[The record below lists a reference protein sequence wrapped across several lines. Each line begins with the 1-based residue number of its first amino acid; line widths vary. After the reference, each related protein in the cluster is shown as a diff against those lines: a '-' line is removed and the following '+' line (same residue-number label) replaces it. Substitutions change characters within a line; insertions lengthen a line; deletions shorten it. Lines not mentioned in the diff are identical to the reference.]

1 MTKGN
6 WYINVPVALV
16 LSNCLW
22 LMYIACQALLSLGF
36 SRQEY
41 WSGLPCPPP
50 EDLSNPGTEPI
61 YPVSPALQ
69 AVSLPTEPPGKPISL
84 LLLLLSHF
92 SRIRTC
98 ATQLTAAHQAPLSLV
113 FSRQEYWGGLPVP
126 SPMHESEKWKL
137 IRSVMSDSSATPWTV
152 AYQAPPSMGFSRQ
165 EYWSGLPF
173 PYPISIQEPLNLV
186 PVSSWYQNMEKQT
199 YRSVSWLLS

>member
-1 MTKGN
+1 MTP
-6 WYINVPVALV
+6 WAAAHQAP
-16 LSNCLW
+16 LS
-22 LMYIACQALLSLGF
+22 QGF
-36 SRQEY
+36 SRQEH
-41 WSGLPCPPP
+41 WRGLPFPALGHLP
-50 EDLSNPGTEPI
+50 DPGIEPTS
-61 YPVSPALQ
+61 PVSPPLEAN
-69 AVSLPTEPPGKPISL
+69 SLPTEPPGKPISL
-84 LLLLLSHF
+84 LLLLLIHF

-199 YRSVSWLLS
+199 YRSVSWLPS